1 MRGLYTKC
9 FIASD
14 NCVTVWD
21 IKEINRWIDE
31 YNRTP
36 FLVREGC
43 FWEWLSWNLGE
54 NYYHFTGH
62 VPCSVH
68 KIRGMNNV

>member
-43 FWEWLSWNLGE
+43 
-54 NYYHFTGH
+54 NYDR
-62 VPCSVH
+62 SL
-68 KIRGMNNV
+68 